1 MAMTVDEM
9 LRHAGE
15 LMPGEIKQKARQIMH
30 HYVWW
35 WKKGRS
41 KYGWCTNCG
50 RLIEHLERRNIEL
63 PTGQTRLGFEQ
74 DYEGEWQYKKLI
86 RERHDWTAGHLATGA
101 CPVCGTPV
109 QFRSLAMGRNT
120 KEDRYFLV
128 VYRKSAVDP
137 KQVVCIGYRIELD
150 WWRIRVPGFG
160 ELPIFIEPAEV
171 CLFRWGQPSVRM
183 IYQRRWCG
191 IGEYDA
197 EWEIRRK
204 CESGYVGWN
213 AFMGNQQE
221 VLMFRDDTSFRAA
234 LDGTPWEKVVPRITQ
249 ADAFG
254 YIDKITLMARA
265 GRYPCIEYLAN
276 MGQDILAANAVDG
289 KTRWMSRVLIGA
301 GTRGDKPIMNLR
313 GKTPTAVLK
322 VTKDE
327 WAEIKGRKIRLDWR
341 MLWVIQSRRH
351 YGVRMGIPVC
361 QEIAKKRW
369 EHEWQTLNERPH
381 GVDTVKAVKY
391 CLKKNVILRE
401 YIDHLEQCERIG
413 ADMRDEQ
420 VVFPRYF
427 HEMHQRVIEQ
437 AYILREEERQQR
449 QIDMAMAAA
458 KDRDSKNEKIG
469 KLMKKLGAYRF
480 EAVGLVMEPFASA
493 EEIIKEGAVQRI
505 CIGSYVGR
513 YADGGTILC
522 KLRRTG
528 EPDKPFHA
536 VEFTKDGRMVQCR
549 GVRNATLDTDEEVIR
564 AFWAAWDKA
573 KGTNTHV
580 SLIIRK
586 TKQEER
592 IA

>member
-1 MAMTVDEM
+1 MTVDEM

-15 LMPGEIKQKARQIMH
+15 LMPGEIKQKARRIMR

-41 KYGWCTNCG
+41 KYGLCTACG
-50 RLIEHLERRNIEL
+50 REIEHLERRNIEL
-63 PTGQTRLGFEQ
+63 PQVQTPKGYEQ
-74 DYEGEWQYKKLI
+74 NYDSRWEYQMLI
-86 RERHDWTAGHLATGA
+86 RGNHDWTARHLSTGA

-120 KEDRYFLV
+120 KEDKYFLII
-128 VYRKSAVDP
+128 YRKSAVDP
-137 KQVVCIGYRIELD
+137 KHIVCIGYRIEID
-150 WWRIRVPGFG
+150 WWRLRVPGDG

-183 IYQRRWCG
+183 IYQKRWCYEG
-191 IGEYDA
+191 GWDA
-197 EWEIRRK
+197 DWEIRKK

-213 AFMGNQQE
+213 DYMGKRKE
-221 VLMFRDDTSFRAA
+221 VLIFRDDALFRAA
-234 LDGTPWEKVVPRITQ
+234 MEGTPWGKIVPYLATS
-249 ADAFG
+249 DAFG

-265 GRYPCIEYLAN
+265 GRYPCIEYLVN
-276 MGQDILAANAVDG
+276 MGKDVLAANAVDG
-289 KTRWMSRVLIGA
+289 RTKWTGRYVGE
-301 GTRGDKPIMNLR
+301 GQHGNVVMNLR
-313 GKTPTAVLK
+313 GKTPTSVLRL
-322 VTKDE
+322 TKDE

-341 MLWVIQSRRH
+341 TLWVIQSRRH
-351 YGVRMGIPVC
+351 YGVRMGIPIC
-361 QEIAKKRW
+361 QQIAEKSW
-369 EHEWQTLNERPH
+369 EYEWQALNERPH
-381 GVDTVKAVKY
+381 GVDPVKAVKY
-391 CLKKNVILRE
+391 CMKKSVILRE

-420 VVFPRYF
+420 VVFPKYF

-437 AYILREEERQQR
+437 ANILREEERQQR

-469 KLMKKLGAYRF
+469 KLVKKLGAYRF
-480 EAVGLVMEPFASA
+480 EAVGLVMELFASA
-493 EEIIKEGAVQRI
+493 EEIIMEGARQSI

-522 KLRRTG
+522 KLRRVD

-549 GVRNATLDTDEEVIR
+549 GVRNETLDTDEEVIR

-573 KGTNTHV
+573 KGTKTYV
-580 SLIIRK
+580 GLRIRK
-586 TKQEER
+586 TKQEAR